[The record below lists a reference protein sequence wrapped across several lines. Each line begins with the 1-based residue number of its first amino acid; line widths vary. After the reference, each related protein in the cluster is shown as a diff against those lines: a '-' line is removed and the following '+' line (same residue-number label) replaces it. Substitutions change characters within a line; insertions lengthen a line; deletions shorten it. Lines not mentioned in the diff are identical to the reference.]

1 MLEEKGEEAGK
12 YAPKGV
18 LRALIITP
26 TRELALQVF
35 IIVLWLLLLAI
46 PVSDAEQHTKPFHT
60 TLGRLACLH
69 VWIRKNNI
77 LFNLLKP

>member
-26 TRELALQVF
+26 TRELTLQVL
-35 IIVLWLLLLAI
+35 IIVFLLLLSATQLPI
-46 PVSDAEQHTKPFHT
+46 WNTLTLFKPHSVVAVVCMF
-60 TLGRLACLH
+60 G
-69 VWIRKNNI
+69 
-77 LFNLLKP
+77 